1 MSCRSSLLGSP
12 ETNYSGNKVSYNHD
26 MQQNLG
32 KRTNWDTGDAPRYTR
47 GLIIAAA
54 CAIAGAVVILAWK
67 ILYRVF
73 SNGDGGVEVVD
84 KREDDSEV

>member
-1 MSCRSSLLGSP
+1 MKGTDLVI
-12 ETNYSGNKVSYNHD
+12 EY
-26 MQQNLG
+26 
-32 KRTNWDTGDAPRYTR
+32 APHYTR

-67 ILYRVF
+67 VLYRAS

-84 KREDDSEV
+84 KRANDLEV

>member
-1 MSCRSSLLGSP
+1 MN
-12 ETNYSGNKVSYNHD
+12 TNSD
-26 MQQNLG
+26 AA
-32 KRTNWDTGDAPRYTR
+32 DAPRYTR

-73 SNGDGGVEVVD
+73 SNGDGGVEVAD
-84 KREDDSEV
+84 RTAEDSEV